1 MAGKKS
7 PDMWKNVP
15 SPFCGI
21 GTDDLGIQVKG
32 DTVTVVE
39 NGCAVNT
46 PAFEQPL
53 GDTKVLV
60 NGKPAS
66 LEKAVGQ
73 AANILND
80 ANLPLIGGV
89 ATDVN
94 GVRATLSLADLC
106 RAVVDNMNST
116 AAMRNILAVQSSGFM
131 NTTLA
136 EVKNR
141 ADLLVVVGCDL
152 EPLFPRFFE
161 RYIWNKE
168 SMFIDDTTKREVV
181 FLGQAPTGTATTS
194 PCDRDPQVLACN
206 KEDLPEV
213 LAVLRALIQKK
224 PITAERVGG
233 IETTSIKVLAEKL
246 LNAKYGVIAWAAGA
260 LDFSNAELT
269 VQMMS
274 DMIKEI
280 NQTTRCAGLPLGG
293 KEGDQTANQVCGWIT
308 GYPVRTSYA
317 RGFPQY
323 DPFLNSTDHLLNSG
337 EADALLW
344 ISAFNNARTPP
355 ITDIPTIVVGRS
367 GMSFDKQPDIYI
379 PVGTPG
385 IDHSGHAYRT
395 DNVVALRLQ
404 KIRDTKLPSTAEVL
418 NAIEQALL
426 GI

>member
-1 MAGKKS
+1 MAETKS
-7 PDMWKNVP
+7 PNIWKNVP

-53 GDTKVLV
+53 GNMKALV
-60 NGKPAS
+60 KGKPTS
-66 LEKAVGQ
+66 LEKAVAV
-73 AANILND
+73 AANLLKD
-80 ANLPLIGGV
+80 TNLPLIGGL

-94 GVRATLSLADLC
+94 GVRAALALADQC
-106 RAVVDNMNST
+106 GAVVDNMNST
-116 AAMRNILAVQSSGFM
+116 AAMRNILATQSSGFM

-141 ADLLVVVGCDL
+141 SDLLVVVGCDL

-181 FLGQAPTGTATTS
+181 YLGEAPTGTATTS
-194 PCDRDPQVLACN
+194 PCDRDPQVLACQ
-206 KEDLPEV
+206 KENLPEV
-213 LAVLRALIQKK
+213 VAVLRALIQKK
-224 PITAERVGG
+224 PITAEQVGG
-233 IETTSIKVLAEKL
+233 IETNSIKVLADKL
-246 LNAKYGVIAWAAGA
+246 LNAQYGVIAWAAGA

-269 VQMMS
+269 VQMLS

-280 NQTTRCAGLPLGG
+280 NQTTRCSGLPLGG

-323 DPFLNSTDHLLNSG
+323 DPFLNSTNHLLSND
-337 EADALLW
+337 ETDALLW
-344 ISAFNNARTPP
+344 VSAFNNTQTPP

-367 GMSFDKQPDIYI
+367 GMCFDKQPDIYI

-418 NAIEQALL
+418 SAIEQAL
-426 GI
+426 